1 MVEAGGAVR
10 GAHCCG
16 DLKRRES
23 VWVRWRVSKGI
34 VEILARVE
42 ESPLGPAVRRHSGLG
57 FWGLGNL
64 EAKVPK
70 VRDPPREAL
79 EASRPRNAW

>member
-1 MVEAGGAVR
+1 MVEVRGAVR

-34 VEILARVE
+34 VEILAGKE
-42 ESPLGPAVRRHSGLG
+42 GSPLGPAVRR
-57 FWGLGNL
+57 
-64 EAKVPK
+64 
-70 VRDPPREAL
+70 PRL
-79 EASRPRNAW
+79 